1 VSNKICYKCAYEL
14 DQCTKFVQKYKKS
27 RTALK
32 PIDRTLKPQ
41 CFLCYE
47 LVDSDRIFDITNDT
61 NLVFNPLQKIRSIFN
76 DDVSKKDEGSKLI
89 CLTCRYNLD
98 VLFDLK
104 RIYQETIVNLKAL
117 INEEINY
124 SNFPKV
130 HTDVV
135 NRKTTITTFPDITI
149 YGTVN
154 SSDSESIEEVMTRGK
169 RRVRGRKSRSNM
181 QIKLQKNKL
190 KVRNCDKCNNAVANG
205 IDMYRFYHTGLT
217 VCKNCWIT
225 IDPSSDKTRRS
236 RQTRSNFAGTKLC
249 TVFLTDI
256 LSQESYRKNK
266 IDTIEKDKDNNMSY
280 SSQEETKSSES
291 SHSSVSS
298 RTRNHRVNGKARR
311 GRKRQIKMEDLKD
324 IERTSKMIRLNKER
338 TNANETLTKA
348 SVDEEQ
354 QSSVSLTRGRGRK
367 RIVHISSDSDG
378 SLEQKVIR
386 KNDSE
391 NEPNRKKLKSSLRRT
406 STRYSSDE
414 ISNEDDI
421 TQRSE
426 TKDATSTSTTPTKK
440 GERAIRSRTNS
451 SSMSST
457 EITLSTE
464 FKSPKLLTQ
473 SEIKTEYACDKC
485 NKIFDTKLSNAKHRL
500 THLKQAALKLEKLSV
515 SSIKEKQETE
525 VESQDDK
532 ISKEEAP
539 SHSDKTKSADKQT
552 HDPSED
558 IAINIEDDTDDEDI
572 FSLSA
577 GEKIKEKVTKDI
589 SDDVIDKSDA
599 AKNESRVEE
608 PANDENIEMEKS
620 EQCEKSTVLPDEI
633 LEIEN
638 NEDGKNEEDARD
650 EHTTKDEDN
659 TLTNRDSDKSTDKD
673 TQKNITDT
681 TTVEDHNAD
690 DDVNVEL
697 ENHEKVPSMEK
708 ENSISECNNDKENLH
723 EETMCDSE
731 AVKSLIVSIHN
742 TIENN
747 KDHSESCINNLENNG
762 EDNKD
767 DNKEDDKDDTIEEPQ
782 ESSQCDLMDE
792 SSQKDTKEPE
802 EKVQEDMLTEGE
814 TEKTKINDEKDLDD
828 TVVMNEDKI
837 EELEKQQNSCNEENV
852 EVNIIG
858 KSINVKD
865 TIMADFSN
873 GEKHDEIEDRSEKND
888 VDAILVN
895 NDSNDIEKCKKIT
908 EELTLIDDSKEKSKL
923 EEEIKELEELVDDN
937 AINNKREKVQENS
950 TYDLDN
956 SSTDAANEILKEV
969 FELAANEVQQ
979 REESD
984 IVKNSD
990 NVEMETLENI
1000 SREIRKSADMPSL
1013 DPISIM
1019 DLDDDDI
1026 TLN

>member
-1 VSNKICYKCAYEL
+1 MVLYN
-14 DQCTKFVQKYKKS
+14 CTFS
-27 RTALK
+27 
-32 PIDRTLKPQ
+32 
-41 CFLCYE
+41 
-47 LVDSDRIFDITNDT
+47 
-61 NLVFNPLQKIRSIFN
+61 LQ
-76 DDVSKKDEGSKLI
+76 
-89 CLTCRYNLD
+89 
-98 VLFDLK
+98 
-104 RIYQETIVNLKAL
+104 
-117 INEEINY
+117 
-124 SNFPKV
+124 V

-149 YGTVN
+149 YGSVN
-154 SSDSESIEEVMTRGK
+154 SSDSESNEVMTRGK
-169 RRVRGRKSRSNM
+169 RRVKGRKSRSTM

-190 KVRNCDKCNNAVANG
+190 KLRNCDKCYNAVANG

-236 RQTRSNFAGTKLC
+236 RQTRSNFAETKLC
-249 TVFLTDI
+249 TVFLTDV
-256 LSQESYRKNK
+256 LSQESSRKNK

-291 SHSSVSS
+291 SPSSVSS
-298 RTRNHRVNGKARR
+298 RTRNHKVNGKARR
-311 GRKRQIKMEDLKD
+311 GRKRQVKIEDSKD

-338 TNANETLTKA
+338 TNANETLTKT

-354 QSSVSLTRGRGRK
+354 QSNVFLTRGRGRK
-367 RIVHISSDSDG
+367 RIIHKSSDSEG
-378 SLEQKVIR
+378 SLERKVIR
-386 KNDSE
+386 KNDSV
-391 NEPNRKKLKSSLRRT
+391 NEPNRKKPKSSLRRT
-406 STRYSSDE
+406 SARSSSDE
-414 ISNEDDI
+414 ISNEDGI

-426 TKDATSTSTTPTKK
+426 TKSATSTSTTPTKK
-440 GERAIRSRTNS
+440 EERAIRSRTNS

-457 EITLSTE
+457 EMTLSTE
-464 FKSPKLLTQ
+464 FKSPKLLAQ
-473 SEIKTEYACDKC
+473 SETTTEYACDKC
-485 NKIFDTKLSNAKHRL
+485 NKIFDTKLSNVKHRL

-539 SHSDKTKSADKQT
+539 SHFDKTKSSDKQT
-552 HDPSED
+552 DDPSED

-572 FSLSA
+572 FNLST
-577 GEKIKEKVTKDI
+577 GEKIKEKVTKEI
-589 SDDVIDKSDA
+589 SDDVIDKADA

-608 PANDENIEMEKS
+608 PVNDENIEIEEP
-620 EQCEKSTVLPDEI
+620 EQCEKSTVLPDET

-638 NEDGKNEEDARD
+638 KEDRKNEEDTRD

-659 TLTNRDSDKSTDKD
+659 TSTNRDSDKSTDKD
-673 TQKNITDT
+673 RQKNITDAT
-681 TTVEDHNAD
+681 ATEDHNAD
-690 DDVNVEL
+690 DDKKAEL
-697 ENHEKVPSMEK
+697 ENHEKVPSTEK
-708 ENSISECNNDKENLH
+708 ENSINECNNDKEDLH

-731 AVKSLIVSIHN
+731 AVKSLILSIHN

-747 KDHSESCINNLENNG
+747 KDHSESCINNLENNC

-767 DNKEDDKDDTIEEPQ
+767 ENTIEESQ

-792 SSQKDTKEPE
+792 SLQKDTKESD
-802 EKVQEDMLTEGE
+802 EKVQEDLPTEEE
-814 TEKTKINDEKDLDD
+814 TEKTETLNDEKDLDD
-828 TVVMNEDKI
+828 TIVMNEDKI
-837 EELEKQQNSCNEENV
+837 EELEKQQNSSGEENV
-852 EVNIIG
+852 ELNIIG
-858 KSINVKD
+858 KSTNTKD
-865 TIMADFSN
+865 TIMPDLSKKN
-873 GEKHDEIEDRSEKND
+873 DEKHDEIEDSEEND

-895 NDSNDIEKCKKIT
+895 NDCNDDTEKCKKIT
-908 EELTLIDDSKEKSKL
+908 EESALIDDSKEKSKL

-937 AINNKREKVQENS
+937 AINNKHEKVQENS

-969 FELAANEVQQ
+969 FELAATEVQQ
-979 REESD
+979 REESGN
-984 IVKNSD
+984 VKNSD
-990 NVEMETLENI
+990 DVEMETLENI

-1019 DLDDDDI
+1019 DLDDDI